1 MYITYIHLFP
11 PSTDTTPHSTIF
23 KADGTQVDPRSKEG
37 KIIVDI
43 YAEQKAV
50 RELNRDEKLKWI
62 LTTFPRDPVKQQEYR
77 TKFGV

>member
-1 MYITYIHLFP
+1 MPRQLTVNESFIFP
-11 PSTDTTPHSTIF
+11 NGVYIF
-23 KADGTQVDPRSKEG
+23 KADGTQVDPRSREG

>member
-1 MYITYIHLFP
+1 MPRQLTVNESLVFP
-11 PSTDTTPHSTIF
+11 NGVYIF
-23 KADGTQVDPRSKEG
+23 KSDGTQVDPRSKEG

>member
-1 MYITYIHLFP
+1 MVKRLEANESWVFP
-11 PSTDTTPHSTIF
+11 NGVFIF
-23 KADGTQVDPRSKEG
+23 KKDGTQVDPRSREG